1 MRSSTVTRGFR
12 AFSTLT
18 LAGVSVLVFHT
29 AALAQQDAPAAK
41 APAAKAPA
49 AKDAAK
55 APAQPAAEP
64 APKEQPNAQPKEQPA
79 AQPDAQPGAQPGAD
93 PMDMPPE
100 YGPPPGY
107 RRGPPPP
114 PHGYPPPAYGPYY
127 DDNYYG
133 PPAYPTPPRRYYRQ
147 RPYQPA
153 PVRYYPEPVT
163 YRTFFFGIG
172 LGVGGVAL
180 FPASGND
187 QTVSRSGMSYNMH
200 FGFGVSPR
208 WSVVLSGDG
217 AFSYFNGYDIDQ
229 SVWSIGP
236 QVFITRHLYAR
247 AGVGVA
253 TKSIDSNSSFD
264 YYAYSSY
271 TDSGMGW
278 TAALGWEFMQSYHSS
293 LGLEA
298 GVTLGHYQNADLIT
312 GSKDQG
318 TIGLNFMLKLF

>member
-41 APAAKAPA
+41 DAGKAPA
-49 AKDAAK
+49 A
-55 APAQPAAEP
+55 PVAEA
-64 APKEQPNAQPKEQPA
+64 APKEQVTQPPS
-79 AQPDAQPGAQPGAD
+79 AD
-93 PMDMPPE
+93 PMDMPSE

-107 RRGPPPP
+107 RHGPPPP
-114 PHGYPPPAYGPYY
+114 PHGYPPPANGPYY

-153 PVRYYPEPVT
+153 PVRYYPEPLA

-180 FPASGND
+180 FPASGSD
-187 QTVSRSGMSYNMH
+187 KTVSRSGMSYNLH

-208 WSVVLSGDG
+208 WSIVLAGDG
-217 AFSYFNGYDIDQ
+217 AFSYVNSYAIDQ

-247 AGVGVA
+247 AGIGVA
-253 TKSIDSNSSFD
+253 TKSIDSSSSYD
-264 YYAYSSY
+264 YTYSNY

-298 GVTLGHYQNADLIT
+298 GVTLGHYQNPDTIT
-312 GSKDQG
+312 NSKDQG